1 MLNVTFLWYIF
12 WHAIAQK
19 KAGIFSDIN
28 FETLSGIFWHSI
40 RHLFDTYSDI
50 AVDMLPNMLSDT
62 LSCFVDEYFDILSHL
77 PSDVHSDILSFI
89 WHFVQDSLRPTCWQ
103 FCGILSDIRSNIYC
117 SLRTSSL
124 AFCPTFSLTYIVA
137 FLSDIFVWHVFWHS
151 ICHVL
156 FGSGDLQ
163 RSRENAQRSRAGGR
177 GRRPDMDTLFFHQW
191 IAGVQS
197 RGNCNRF
204 HVSSTWFGSKGNPRS
219 SSWRLSRYCV
229 NTLGYWH
236 SCIYVNM

>member
-1 MLNVTFLWYIF
+1 MLS
-12 WHAIAQK
+12 HKK

-40 RHLFDTYSDI
+40 RPWFDTYSDI

-117 SLRTSSL
+117 SLGHLLWHFVRPFLWHTL
-124 AFCPTFSLTYIVA
+124 WHFCLTFLCDMS
-137 FLSDIFVWHVFWHS
+137 SDILS
-151 ICHVL
+151 ATYC
-156 FGSGDLQ
+156 SGPAISKEARTRRGAEQAEEVESQTWILLSFISELQ
-163 RSRENAQRSRAGGR
+163 GYKAGG
-177 GRRPDMDTLFFHQW
+177 
-191 IAGVQS
+191 IAIG
-197 RGNCNRF
+197 F
-204 HVSSTWFGSKGNPRS
+204 
-219 SSWRLSRYCV
+219 
-229 NTLGYWH
+229 
-236 SCIYVNM
+236 M

>member
-137 FLSDIFVWHVFWHS
+137 FLCDMSSDILSATYCSGPAISKEAARTRRGAEQAEEVEGQTW
-151 ICHVL
+151 IL
-156 FGSGDLQ
+156 FSFISELQ
-163 RSRENAQRSRAGGR
+163 GYKAGG
-177 GRRPDMDTLFFHQW
+177 
-191 IAGVQS
+191 IAIG
-197 RGNCNRF
+197 F
-204 HVSSTWFGSKGNPRS
+204 
-219 SSWRLSRYCV
+219 
-229 NTLGYWH
+229 
-236 SCIYVNM
+236 M